1 MTQKDLDRALQ
12 LDYIE
17 RIKKEANRTRCL
29 ELIHELDL
37 VRNRTHTHYNHID
50 Q

>member
-1 MTQKDLDRALQ
+1 MTQQDLDKALQ

-17 RIKKEANRTRCL
+17 RIKKEASRTKCL
-29 ELIHELDL
+29 ALIHELDL
-37 VRNRTHTHYNHID
+37 VRNRTHTHYTHID

>member
-1 MTQKDLDRALQ
+1 MKQQDLDRALQ

-17 RIKKEANRTRCL
+17 RIKKEANRSKCL

>member
-1 MTQKDLDRALQ
+1 MTQQGLDKALQ

-17 RIKKEANRTRCL
+17 RIKKEANRARCL

-37 VRNRTHTHYNHID
+37 VRYRTHTHYNQID